1 MADQDKYVLQINNEL
16 ERLIDY
22 LKEVESINQ
31 STNNVLKYQADHLE
45 KITSFY
51 KNDKALSKQ
60 IELNVTNKLN
70 KSLEKQL
77 DLIQKQ
83 TIARVNQVKTVEAE
97 RLKTRN
103 FYNAE
108 ERKQKE
114 KELKASDAYR
124 ARQEKIRVTEILNT
138 YPKIRAEAGKG
149 NQWELQKELKM
160 LRETLSNTTF
170 EFGNDS
176 RLLKRIAEIEK
187 LQAKSV
193 TTTTMA
199 SSKIVKPLSYGKR
212 VAKIEDELTSENAK
226 DKSRELKMI
235 IQEMRDRNEYG
246 SVLNKAKR
254 LRDTINKSLLSE
266 EDLIEMEEL
275 NPQKNGLSVID
286 KIIGSVSRSKSDIA
300 NDIAGIRNRIN
311 YKGNIDFEK
320 ELALVNGLIDEATEN
335 NYQTILGQAEA
346 LKRDLKKRHSNSKT
360 EKDYAKELDKIDNDI
375 LNGRDFTQSI
385 IDTANL
391 VDILEE
397 KGLWKLATRAKKA
410 NLRAYDAQKKAG
422 QAPPGDFDTQAN
434 GLVIYT
440 GDMYDTSKMQMDHRG
455 EYHKIKRTFNR
466 EKYNSAGLEELKAS
480 TLRTV
485 ENIKNDLE
493 KSNVKFNKDIFLE
506 TLESFER
513 TVNNFSIKEK
523 QEKQIKPEKEENIRS
538 KILAEYEK
546 LKYFAK
552 DKGMDRTY
560 AKLVELHN
568 EAVTSGE
575 YGLANKLKQK
585 KELAEAGKLN
595 LDTFGEIKDAK
606 DQSYSDKLAQLMF
619 ELNNANFEEIYYKAE
634 KIESEARQSG
644 KSAFANK
651 VLSFMDT
658 ITKPED
664 AEVNDYRKKL
674 QEIIFNLKESNVEE
688 TYAQLEDLSNLI
700 KSEDIVDYGLLNKI
714 SNIQDG
720 LTEPGNAKITKKKAE
735 DTASKIRKDLN
746 HVLNPYRGYDI
757 EVVLDELL
765 RLEHRADELDE
776 IGLSSK
782 INDKIAEIQ
791 NMKEMKGELTEED
804 RKYFA
809 SDLLSKADIDA
820 IEAEAEI
827 GNLEGTQLEGDYVRR
842 KHKIGYNGRV
852 SKNQMIIDQILGG
865 KLNKLANEYNEKAN
879 ELADRRQAE
888 NSEYRTNKNLLFW
901 KKEAGQ
907 LSDTE
912 YDSERIKLADEEKKN
927 KNKYNEELFELDKE
941 YEEKRNQILH
951 GPLSNLK
958 NMITKTAQVMKKLV
972 EEIKKVHNTL
982 ISASSYRGR
991 TGKDN
996 TGSDTMLANKLY
1008 NEFNV
1013 AWGRFKTSL
1022 GSVFNMSLA
1031 GLNKLGAIILDIDA
1045 VLMEYIYKP
1054 ILKFKFGGLIDT
1066 DLITKSSE
1074 ELTSEFTDLSSGL
1087 DNAVK
1092 SLQVFTDA
1100 VDNGQGLISKS
1111 NMVNTASEIA
1121 TAMAKDQYL
1130 SNGYTSDQILT
1141 MLASAL
1147 NGNGGQVLGIHTD
1160 SATLAGWA
1168 AMTQGKDIVNV
1179 DITEEKKQQMI
1190 LDMINEQYKEMA
1202 KNGKGSLQSMVK
1214 EWKTL
1219 GNIMEKTKNQ
1229 TLAFDEVINLA
1240 AFDPEIPDY
1249 VSEYNA
1255 IGNLTEGI
1263 DWANGKLITFGS
1275 NGEIVYRDL
1284 NEWLLEAGNS
1294 IDQVTFGLDENGNAV
1309 MMTNDVYRSFKSEVD
1324 GLVDIV
1330 GTGMEG
1336 LTKMLGEQ
1344 AAAYIKN
1351 SENINTLNES
1361 IDTMKAKLLEKLGID
1376 IDTFEAETG
1385 LNKVLM
1391 IVDGIKTK
1399 FEELKKL
1406 VTDTWNEIKTF
1417 ISGSFN
1423 SEDGL
1428 LNKLGNSVFAGGLI
1442 NNLTPGDSD
1451 SVKLGR
1457 YIGEGIA
1464 GVSSNIGDW
1473 VYEQWYGHPKDFS
1486 QWDHTSDTS
1495 SNYVE
1500 DKWYNRL
1507 VQGLT
1512 QFSFIDAPLWGM
1524 QNYDT
1529 SAFHASGGISTK
1541 AHLAHI
1547 SEMNKAE
1554 AIIPLESS
1562 IGINALSEAMNK
1574 AGAEG
1579 LSQGNTYNIHLHLD
1593 GINIADNDNQW
1604 SEVANR
1610 IAEYMQIN
1618 INRQGEYNYGL
1629 V

>member
-83 TIARVNQVKTVEAE
+83 TLAKVNQVKTVEAE

-108 ERKQKE
+108 ERKQKD

-138 YPKIRAEAGKG
+138 YPKLRAESGKG
-149 NQWELQKELKM
+149 SGWELQKELKL
-160 LRETLSNTTF
+160 LREALLETKF

-176 RLLKRIAEIEK
+176 RILKRIAEIEK
-187 LQAKSV
+187 LQSKSV

-254 LRDTINKSLLSE
+254 LRDTINKSLLSD
-266 EDLIEMEEL
+266 EDLRDIGEL
-275 NPQKNGLSVID
+275 NPQENGLSVID
-286 KIIGSVSRSKSDIA
+286 KILGSNSRSKSDLA

-320 ELALVNGLIDEATEN
+320 ELALVNSLIDEATEN
-335 NYQTILGQAEA
+335 NYQTVLGQAEA
-346 LKRDLKKRHSNSKT
+346 LKKDIKKRHNKSKT
-360 EKDYAKELDKIDNDI
+360 EKDYTKELDKIDNDI
-375 LNGRDFTQSI
+375 LNGRDFNQAI

-410 NLRAYDAQKKAG
+410 NIRAYDAQKKAG

-480 TLRTV
+480 TLRTI

-513 TVNNFSIKEK
+513 NVNNFSIKEK

-546 LKYFAK
+546 LKYFAEE
-552 DKGMDRTY
+552 KGMDRTY
-560 AKLVELHN
+560 AKLVELHD

-575 YGLANKLKQK
+575 FGLANKLKQK
-585 KELAEAGKLN
+585 RDLAESGKLD
-595 LDTFGEIKDAK
+595 LETFG
-606 DQSYSDKLAQLMF
+606 
-619 ELNNANFEEIYYKAE
+619 
-634 KIESEARQSG
+634 KIGET
-644 KSAFANK
+644 KSTN
-651 VLSFMDT
+651 
-658 ITKPED
+658 
-664 AEVNDYRKKL
+664 
-674 QEIIFNLKESNVEE
+674 
-688 TYAQLEDLSNLI
+688 
-700 KSEDIVDYGLLNKI
+700 
-714 SNIQDG
+714 
-720 LTEPGNAKITKKKAE
+720 
-735 DTASKIRKDLN
+735 DTASNIRKEIDHL
-746 HVLNPYRGYDI
+746 LNPYREYDAETMI
-757 EVVLDELL
+757 EGLSK
-765 RLEHRADELDE
+765 LEHRADELDE

-782 INDKIAEIQ
+782 INEKITEIQ
-791 NMKEMKGELTEED
+791 NMGELTEEN
-804 RKYFA
+804 RRYLA
-809 SDLLSKADIDA
+809 GDLLTRRHMD
-820 IEAEAEI
+820 AEAELENLD
-827 GNLEGTQLEGDYVRR
+827 GNQLEGDYIRR
-842 KHKIGYNGRV
+842 KYKVGYNGKV

-912 YDSERIKLADEEKKN
+912 YNSERIKLADEEKKN

-941 YEEKRNQILH
+941 YEEKRNQLLH

-958 NMITKTAQVMKKLV
+958 NMITKTAQVFKKLA

-996 TGSDTMLANKLY
+996 TGSDTMLANKFY

-1022 GSVFNMSLA
+1022 GSIFNMSLA

-1045 VLMEYIYKP
+1045 VLMEHVGKP
-1054 ILKFKFGGLIDT
+1054 ILKFKFGGLFDT

-1087 DNAVK
+1087 DNAMK
-1092 SLQVFTDA
+1092 SLNKFTDA

-1111 NMVNTASEIA
+1111 NMTNTASEIA
-1121 TAMAKDQYL
+1121 TAIAKDQYL
-1130 SNGYTSDQILT
+1130 NNGNTSDQILN
-1141 MLASAL
+1141 MLASAI
-1147 NGNGGQVLGIHTD
+1147 NGSGAESLGIHTD
-1160 SATLAGWA
+1160 SATLSGWA
-1168 AMTQGKDIVNV
+1168 AMTQGIDIVNMQ
-1179 DITEEKKQQMI
+1179 ITEEKKQQ
-1190 LDMINEQYKEMA
+1190 LTLNMINEQYKEMA
-1202 KNGKGSLQSMVK
+1202 KNGKGSLQSQIK

-1219 GNIMEKTKNQ
+1219 GNIMEQTKNQ

-1275 NGEIVYRDL
+1275 NGEIIYKDL
-1284 NEWLLEAGNS
+1284 NDWLLEAGNS
-1294 IDQVTFGLDENGNAV
+1294 IDQVTFGFDKNGNAV

-1351 SENINTLNES
+1351 NENINELNGT

-1399 FEELKKL
+1399 FEELKQL
-1406 VTDTWNEIKTF
+1406 VKDTWNKVKTF
-1417 ISGSFN
+1417 ISGGAENVANSFN
-1423 SEDGL
+1423 SEGGL
-1428 LNKLGNSVFAGGLI
+1428 LNRLGNSVFAGGLI
-1442 NNLTPGDSD
+1442 NGITPGDSD
-1451 SVKLGR
+1451 SVKLGK
-1457 YIGEGIA
+1457 YIGEGIVSA
-1464 GVSSNIGDW
+1464 GTSVGDW

-1495 SNYVE
+1495 SNYTE
-1500 DKWYNRL
+1500 DKWYNKL

-1512 QFSFIDAPLWGM
+1512 QFTFIDAPLWGM

-1593 GINIADNDNQW
+1593 GINIADNDTQW

-1618 INRQGEYNYGL
+1618 VNRQGEYNYGL